1 MRTIRRAAPGACTPV
16 PSFVSPSPSVSTAAT
31 AQARP
36 PVSPGSRRP
45 ISGALAPR
53 SPLPGV
59 NRLSAS
65 SRLVFPAPFGPCSTT
80 VPAAMDRVA
89 AA

>member
-1 MRTIRRAAPGACTPV
+1 MALSGAAHAHGSLGHAAAPGWTFDAWVVGPLL
-16 PSFVSPSPSVSTAAT
+16 VSLLIG
-31 AQARP
+31 R
-36 PVSPGSRRP
+36 
-45 ISGALAPR
+45 SGAVAPR

-59 NRLSAS
+59 NRLTAS

-80 VPAAMDRVA
+80 VPDSMARVA